1 MTLTLFY
8 KILNNLGPMFIALG
22 LGSLL
27 QPPWASALPKT
38 HRHVLILADLS
49 SWHAFPLVSPSP
61 PLLFAEVWML

>member
-1 MTLTLFY
+1 
-8 KILNNLGPMFIALG
+8 MFIALG